1 MDFHTDECII
11 CYEPLGIITDI
22 EITQCFHM
30 LHQTCLTTWL
40 RQSQSCPLCRTSIP
54 LSDYPCW
61 GTFAEGIHDIPNDN
75 VGQRIQIINFESR
88 WTTHNYEPITR
99 SYNIISEPGNA
110 RAMVNF
116 DTLRGYDRVYA
127 RDYRGIRQNFTSR
140 STIEPIEIIPNVIRQ
155 EHQIINITYHEMTNF
170 QMESVNTET
179 IIMNRPKYQYIE
191 KINKPNRNH
200 MMRMNNR
207 SRGR

>member
-1 MDFHTDECII
+1 
-11 CYEPLGIITDI
+11 
-22 EITQCFHM
+22 
-30 LHQTCLTTWL
+30 
-40 RQSQSCPLCRTSIP
+40 
-54 LSDYPCW
+54 
-61 GTFAEGIHDIPNDN
+61 
-75 VGQRIQIINFESR
+75 V
-88 WTTHNYEPITR
+88 
-99 SYNIISEPGNA
+99 
-110 RAMVNF
+110 VNF
-116 DTLRGYDRVYA
+116 DAFRGHDRVYA
-127 RDYRGIRQNFTSR
+127 RDRGIHQNFTSR

-155 EHQIINITYHEMTNF
+155 EHQIINITYQEMTNF